1 MMLPA
6 VTSWPPYTLTP
17 RYFGFESRPLR
28 LEPTP
33 FLCAMTQCS
42 GCSGVDARDLD
53 FGEVLP
59 MTLLLLVV
67 LAAAELDDADLVGA
81 AVLAH
86 GGGHGGAGHGRRTD
100 GDRLA
105 FADQQHLVE
114 LHGGAFFGVQQLH
127 AQDIALLHAILLAT
141 GLDDCVT
148 HGIIPSVVI
157 LLGSVTAFRAG
168 RTADCSQ
175 SPALW
180 SIPDQTLERPPPQAI
195 SNLPGLV

>member
-59 MTLLLLVV
+59 MALLALVV

-86 GGGHGGAGHGRRTD
+86 GGADGGALDDRRTD

-105 FADQQHLVE
+105 RADQQHLVE
-114 LHGGAFFGVQQLH
+114 AHGGAFIGGQQLH
-127 AQDIALLHAILLAT
+127 AQHIALLHT
-141 GLDDCVT
+141 V
-148 HGIIPSVVI
+148 
-157 LLGSVTAFRAG
+157 
-168 RTADCSQ
+168 
-175 SPALW
+175 
-180 SIPDQTLERPPPQAI
+180 
-195 SNLPGLV
+195 